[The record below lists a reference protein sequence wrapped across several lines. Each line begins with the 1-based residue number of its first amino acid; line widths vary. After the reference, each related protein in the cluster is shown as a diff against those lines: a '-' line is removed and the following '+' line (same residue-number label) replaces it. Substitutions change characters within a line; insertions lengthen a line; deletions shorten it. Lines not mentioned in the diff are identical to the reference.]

1 MDGQGI
7 AKAITL
13 PKGAGKKKLLTTF
26 VPSSTIHIRTQ
37 DETVNGFYK
46 FDGARY
52 VWHDHSEPIKA
63 MPDPWADEN
72 YWKNYKERYA
82 QRPEQGEEDDKE
94 EGTFQVPDSDF
105 DPFLYGLDDDD

>member
-7 AKAITL
+7 TKAITL
-13 PKGAGKKKLLTTF
+13 SKGAGKKKLLTTF

-52 VWHDHSEPIKA
+52 VWHDHSEPVMA

-72 YWKNYKERYA
+72 YWKVYKERYA
-82 QRPEQGEEDDKE
+82 QRPEAGGEDSSEIGE
-94 EGTFQVPDSDF
+94 VPDSDF
-105 DPFLYGLDDDD
+105 DPFMYGLDED